1 MENFR
6 SHLPAG
12 ALPPYFDQLPFN
24 HRSDVGSMVHLSL
37 ALSLSV
43 SLSTTTQT
51 SDPTP
56 WQPLARTSACTSS
69 LYILMHALFRA
80 ARTD

>member
-24 HRSDVGSMVHLSL
+24 HRSDVGSMVRLSL
-37 ALSLSV
+37 ALSLCL
-43 SLSTTTQT
+43 SLNHR
-51 SDPTP
+51 SDVGSDAMAS
-56 WQPLARTSACTSS
+56 ARAN
-69 LYILMHALFRA
+69 
-80 ARTD
+80 